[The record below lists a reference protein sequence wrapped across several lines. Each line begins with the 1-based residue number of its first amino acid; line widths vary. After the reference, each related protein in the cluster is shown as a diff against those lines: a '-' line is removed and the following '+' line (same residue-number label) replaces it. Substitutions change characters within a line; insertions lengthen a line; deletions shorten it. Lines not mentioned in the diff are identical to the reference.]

1 MSHRRHRP
9 PSLRTRLLAIVS
21 ALVVALIAAGAYRC
35 YQPLPSAQVTSA
47 LVGTMPGTAYALP
60 LPAAGSSAVAVE
72 GVGLVAGRSVDVR
85 VSTASLA
92 KVILAL
98 CVLEKAPLRLGQQGR
113 VFTFATSDIE
123 IYNQALSMNAST
135 LGVVHGEQLT
145 EYQTLQALMIPSADN
160 IADSLARWIFGS
172 HQAYVAY
179 AQGWLRSHHLDH
191 TVLGGDASGL
201 HAGTTST
208 ARDLVNL
215 GLIAMRYPVL
225 ASIASQPGA
234 TFPVVGFKSNYN
246 TVLGRGGITGFKT
259 GNNGSNRGAFLFT
272 STVEIGGRH
281 IHIAGVIL
289 GQPDLPTALAAA
301 PAAMDAARRG
311 LRVETIATA
320 GHSVGRTLTRW
331 GTSTPATAGETLSM
345 VRWIGAP
352 VTVEVDASGPWLI
365 ASSGTSTVRV
375 HLVAHAPAGPSF
387 WWRLFRN

>member
-1 MSHRRHRP
+1 M
-9 PSLRTRLLAIVS
+9 
-21 ALVVALIAAGAYRC
+21 
-35 YQPLPSAQVTSA
+35 
-47 LVGTMPGTAYALP
+47 
-60 LPAAGSSAVAVE
+60 
-72 GVGLVAGRSVDVR
+72 VAGRSVDDR

-98 CVLEKAPLRLGQQGR
+98 CVLEKAPLRRGEQGR
-113 VFTFATSDIE
+113 IFTLATPDIE

-135 LGVVHGEQLT
+135 LGVVRGEQLT

-179 AQGWLRSHHLDH
+179 ANAWLLSHHLDH

-201 HAGTTST
+201 RAGTTST

-215 GLIAMRYPVL
+215 GLIAMNNPVL

-234 TFPVVGFKSNYN
+234 TFPVVGFKANYN
-246 TVLGRGGITGFKT
+246 TVLGQGGIAGFKT

-272 STVEIGGRH
+272 STVEVGGHRV
-281 IHIAGVIL
+281 HIAGVIL
-289 GQPDLPTALAAA
+289 DQPDLATALAAA
-301 PAAMDAARRG
+301 PSVMKAARRG

-320 GHSVGRTLTRW
+320 GQVVGRTVTRW
-331 GTSTPATAGETLSM
+331 GTSTPATVGETLSV

-352 VTVEVDASGPWLI
+352 VTISVDASGTSLI
-365 ASSGTSTVRV
+365 ASTGTSAARV
-375 HLVAHAPAGPSF
+375 PVLAPAPAGPSF